1 MESGHWEW
9 IWDMRFSCAAI
20 LLLTLAQ
27 CAWAAEPLPYHGEG
41 DLPPRQDQ
49 ALRQQLAS
57 DVCAA
62 GYCELVA
69 SDQLS
74 VALVVMSDSAPAR
87 LAMLNGHNMVYA
99 ASLPKVAILLGAMV
113 AAERRQLA
121 LTEPVL
127 NDLDQMIRVSCND
140 CATRMLAVVG
150 RERLLAILQE
160 PGFAFYDDDRAGGL
174 WVGKDYASGTAYQ
187 RDPIKGLSHAATP
200 YQVARLYYRLD
211 NGSLLDDEHTAIMK
225 KMLDDP
231 AIQHKFVRGLEGEN
245 VTIEMRKSGSWK
257 AFHADS
263 VLVAHPTGSYI
274 AVALIEHPDG
284 EVIMQNLAEILDNLA
299 RGRVSP

>member
-1 MESGHWEW
+1 
-9 IWDMRFSCAAI
+9 MRFSYAAI

-27 CAWAAEPLPYHGEG
+27 CAWAAEPFPYHGEG
-41 DLPPRQDQ
+41 DLPPIQDQ

-69 SDQLS
+69 TDQLS
-74 VALVVMSDSAPAR
+74 VALVVMPDSAPAR

-113 AAERRQLA
+113 ASERRQLT
-121 LTEPVL
+121 LTEAIL
-127 NDLDQMIRVSCND
+127 DDLDQMIRVSCND
-140 CATRMLAVVG
+140 CATRMLALVG
-150 RERLLAILQE
+150 REKLLAILQE

-174 WVGKDYASGTAYQ
+174 WVGKDYASGTAYH

-225 KMLDDP
+225 EMLDDP
-231 AIQHKFVRGLEGEN
+231 AIHHKFVRGLEDES

-263 VLVAHPTGSYI
+263 VLVKHAVGQYI
-274 AVALIEHPDG
+274 AVALVEHPEG
-284 EVIMQNLAEILDNLA
+284 EVIMQNLAEVLDNLA

>member
-1 MESGHWEW
+1 
-9 IWDMRFSCAAI
+9 MRFSYAAI
-20 LLLTLAQ
+20 LLLILAK
-27 CAWAAEPLPYHGEG
+27 CAWAVEPLPYHGQG
-41 DLPPRQDQ
+41 DLPPIQDQ
-49 ALRQQLAS
+49 ALRQQLVS

-69 SDQLS
+69 MDELS
-74 VALVVMSDSAPAR
+74 VALVVIKGAEPAR

-113 AAERRQLA
+113 ASERKQLT
-121 LTEPVL
+121 LTAAIL
-127 NDLDQMIRVSCND
+127 DDLDKMIRLSCND
-140 CATRMLAVVG
+140 CATRMLTLVG

-160 PGFAFYDDDRAGGL
+160 PGFDFYDDDRAGGL
-174 WVGKDYASGTAYQ
+174 WVGKDYASGKAYQ

-211 NGSLLDDEHTAIMK
+211 NGTLLDEKHTRIMK
-225 KMLDDP
+225 QMLDDP
-231 AIQHKFVRGLEGEN
+231 AIHHKFVRGLEDEK

-263 VLVAHPTGSYI
+263 VLVDHADGSYI
-274 AVALIEHPDG
+274 AVALVEHSDG
-284 EVIMQNLAEILDNLA
+284 EVIMQKLADILDNLA

>member
-1 MESGHWEW
+1 
-9 IWDMRFSCAAI
+9 MRLSYAVI
-20 LLLTLAQ
+20 LLLILAK
-27 CAWAAEPLPYHGEG
+27 CAWAVEPLPYHAEG
-41 DLPPRQDQ
+41 DLPPLQDQ

-69 SDQLS
+69 MDQLS
-74 VALVVMSDSAPAR
+74 VALVVMMEGEPAR

-113 AAERRQLA
+113 ASERRQLT
-121 LTEPVL
+121 LTEAIL
-127 NDLDQMIRVSCND
+127 DDLDQMIRVSCNA
-140 CATRMLAVVG
+140 CATRVLAMVG
-150 RERLLAILQE
+150 REKLLAILQE
-160 PGFAFYDDDRAGGL
+160 PGFAFYDNDRAGGL
-174 WVGKDYASGTAYQ
+174 WVGKDYASGAAYH

-211 NGSLLDDEHTAIMK
+211 NGSLLDQVHTRIMK
-225 KMLDDP
+225 EMLDDP
-231 AIQHKFVRGLEGEN
+231 AIQHKFVRGLEDES
-245 VTIEMRKSGSWK
+245 VAIEMRKSGSWK

-263 VLVAHPTGSYI
+263 VLVDHANGSYI
-274 AVALIEHPDG
+274 AVALVEHPDG
-284 EVIMQNLAEILDNLA
+284 EIIMQKLASILDNIA